1 MGFIDGLTVC
11 LFDWLTDFLP
21 DWLTDWLSVWLIDQ
35 LIKCE
40 DIQRVFV
47 MGLDMQMCHS
57 LT

>member
-1 MGFIDGLTVC
+1 MGFIDGWTDC
-11 LFDWLTDFLP
+11 LFDWLTDF
-21 DWLTDWLSVWLIDQ
+21 LTDWLSVWLIDE
-35 LIKCE
+35 LINCE

>member
-11 LFDWLTDFLP
+11 LTDWLISWLTDWLTDC
-21 DWLTDWLSVWLIDQ
+21 LSVWLIDQ

-40 DIQRVFV
+40 DIQRLFV
-47 MGLDMQMCHS
+47 MGLDMQICHS